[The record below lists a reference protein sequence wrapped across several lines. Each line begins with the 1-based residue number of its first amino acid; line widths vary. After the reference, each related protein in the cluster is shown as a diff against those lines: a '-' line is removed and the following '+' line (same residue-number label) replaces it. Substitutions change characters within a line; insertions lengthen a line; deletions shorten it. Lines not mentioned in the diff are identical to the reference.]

1 MLKKF
6 MGAAFSAKQ
15 KATAVFIL
23 LVAALVGS
31 PAMAQGTTFD
41 TTAVTTTIT
50 AVVAAAAIIGAAALA
65 MHYGIRAWKWLRGAG

>member
-1 MLKKF
+1 MEMKVRD
-6 MGAAFSAKQ
+6 AANAVKG
-15 KATAVFIL
+15 KAI
-23 LVAALVGS
+23 ALVGAS
-31 PAMAQGTTFD
+31 ALLAGPVMADTFD